1 MFYRNSNIRN
11 KFITG
16 LGLLA
21 FCLLP
26 YSSMALSGDEINNK
40 DKRTA
45 VAPSSST
52 NMLMVEG
59 TIYDKISG
67 VPLSGVTVVLLNRS
81 TQETIHVQTGNFG
94 MFSME
99 LSPNMVYE
107 LAIFKENY
115 HLESSLLSSR
125 GRREGTIFQ
134 NWYLQ
139 KLSELEIQS
148 IDISSDARIPRY

>member
-1 MFYRNSNIRN
+1 M
-11 KFITG
+11 
-16 LGLLA
+16 GLLS

-26 YSSMALSGDEINNK
+26 LCADASNGDEIIKNI
-40 DKRTA
+40 DEQTA
-45 VAPSSST
+45 VAPSSSA

-59 TIYDKISG
+59 TIYDKLSG
-67 VPLSGVTVVLLNRS
+67 APLSGVTVVLLNRS

-125 GRREGTIFQ
+125 GRTEGTIFQ
-134 NWYLQ
+134 NWYL
-139 KLSELEIQS
+139 KKMSELEIQS
-148 IDISSDARIPRY
+148 IDISSDARIPKR